1 MSKVK
6 VEEINKIDL
15 DPKTWWQPQIDKQ
28 TFKRRK
34 FKVFIYKTNRLLS
47 RKSIPIL

>member
-15 DPKTWWQPQIDKQ
+15 DSKTWWQPQIDKQ
-28 TFKRRK
+28 TFKRK
-34 FKVFIYKTNRLLS
+34 IFIKNKLMN
-47 RKSIPIL
+47 III

>member
-15 DPKTWWQPQIDKQ
+15 DAKTWWQPQIDKQ
-28 TFKRRK
+28 TFKR
-34 FKVFIYKTNRLLS
+34 LL
-47 RKSIPIL
+47 KEIILKLGSIQFYILVLLY

>member
-28 TFKRRK
+28 TFKR
-34 FKVFIYKTNRLLS
+34 LLKRDNS
-47 RKSIPIL
+47 KAWFPGD